1 MPLTVLFLP
10 HLSPSVP
17 EISRRIANG
26 RRYAV
31 KVHPITSVDVVN
43 VVLNSGNI
51 GRTKVAPKG
60 PMNPPMYKGRLR
72 FSLGIHSSMEFS
84 FQKTYRCL

>member
-1 MPLTVLFLP
+1 MHLTVLFLP

-17 EISRRIANG
+17 EIIRRIANG
-26 RRYAV
+26 KRYAV
-31 KVHPITSVDVVN
+31 KAHPITSVDVVN

>member
-1 MPLTVLFLP
+1 MHLTVLFLP

-26 RRYAV
+26 KRYAV
-31 KVHPITSVDVVN
+31 KAHPITSVDVVN

-51 GRTKVAPKG
+51 GRTNVAPKG
-60 PMNPPMYKGRLR
+60 PMNPPMYKGRFRFLGIHNSVR
-72 FSLGIHSSMEFS
+72 FSLQRI
-84 FQKTYRCL
+84 YRCL